1 MKQNRRVEDYL
12 KVIYRLRDTKVR
24 GVDIARELGLKKPT
38 VSVALK
44 RMEDMSLVAFD
55 QDRGVVL
62 TEAGENLAREVTG
75 RYEILYGFLLD
86 IGVDE
91 QTAHEDAC
99 YMEHGIS
106 ESSLEALQELRRSLH
121 SSDCNVEAHPNKS
134 EDIFLMHS

>member
-1 MKQNRRVEDYL
+1 M
-12 KVIYRLRDTKVR
+12 R

-75 RYEILYGFLLD
+75 RYDIIYGFLLD

-106 ESSLEALQELRRSLH
+106 ESSLEALQKLRRFLH
-121 SSDCNVEAHPNKS
+121 SSDFDAQAHPNKS
-134 EDIFLMHS
+134 EENFLTNS

>member
-75 RYEILYGFLLD
+75 RYDIIYGFLLD

-106 ESSLEALQELRRSLH
+106 ESSLEALQKLRRFLH
-121 SSDCNVEAHPNKS
+121 SSDFDAQAHPNKS
-134 EDIFLMHS
+134 EEIFLMNS

>member
-1 MKQNRRVEDYL
+1 M

-75 RYEILYGFLLD
+75 RYDIIYGFLLD

-106 ESSLEALQELRRSLH
+106 ESSLKALQELRRSLH
-121 SSDCNVEAHPNKS
+121 SSDFDAQAHPNKS
-134 EDIFLMHS
+134 EVIFLANS

>member
-75 RYEILYGFLLD
+75 RYDIIYGFLLD

-106 ESSLEALQELRRSLH
+106 ESSLEALQKLRRFLH
-121 SSDCNVEAHPNKS
+121 SSDIDAQAHPNKS

>member
-1 MKQNRRVEDYL
+1 M

-62 TEAGENLAREVTG
+62 TEAGESLAHEVTG
-75 RYEILYGFLLD
+75 RYDIIYGFLLD

-106 ESSLEALQELRRSLH
+106 ESSLEALQKLRRFLH
-121 SSDCNVEAHPNKS
+121 SSDFDAQAHPSKT
-134 EDIFLMHS
+134 EEKFLTNS

>member
-1 MKQNRRVEDYL
+1 M

-62 TEAGENLAREVTG
+62 TEAGESLAHEVTG
-75 RYEILYGFLLD
+75 RYDIIYGFLLD

-106 ESSLEALQELRRSLH
+106 ESSLEALQKLRRFLH
-121 SSDCNVEAHPNKS
+121 SSDFDAQAHPNNS

>member
-75 RYEILYGFLLD
+75 RYDIIYGFLLD

-106 ESSLEALQELRRSLH
+106 ESSLKALQELRRSLH
-121 SSDCNVEAHPNKS
+121 SSDFDAQAHPNKS

>member
-1 MKQNRRVEDYL
+1 M

-75 RYEILYGFLLD
+75 RYDIIYGFLLD

-106 ESSLEALQELRRSLH
+106 ESSLEALQKLRRFLH
-121 SSDCNVEAHPNKS
+121 SSDFDAQAHPNKP
-134 EDIFLMHS
+134 EEIFLTNS

>member
-1 MKQNRRVEDYL
+1 M
-12 KVIYRLRDTKVR
+12 KVIYRLRETKVR

-75 RYEILYGFLLD
+75 RYDIIYGFLLD

-106 ESSLEALQELRRSLH
+106 ESSLEALQKLRQDLQNTSPKPDV
-121 SSDCNVEAHPNKS
+121 S
-134 EDIFLMHS
+134 

>member
-1 MKQNRRVEDYL
+1 M

-55 QDRGVVL
+55 TDRGVVL
-62 TEAGENLAREVTG
+62 TEAGESLAREVTG
-75 RYEILYGFLLD
+75 RYDIIYGFLLD

-106 ESSLEALQELRRSLH
+106 ESSLEALQKLRRFLH
-121 SSDCNVEAHPNKS
+121 SSDFDAQAHPNKS
-134 EDIFLMHS
+134 EDIF

>member
-1 MKQNRRVEDYL
+1 M
-12 KVIYRLRDTKVR
+12 KVIYSLRDTKVR

-55 QDRGVVL
+55 QDKGIVL

-75 RYEILYGFLLD
+75 RYDILYGFLLD
-86 IGVDE
+86 IGVEED
-91 QTAHEDAC
+91 TAHDDAC

-106 ESSLEALQELRRSLH
+106 ERSLEALQELRRFLS
-121 SSDCNVEAHPNKS
+121 SSDFNAEAHPNKS
-134 EDIFLMHS
+134 EEIFLTHS

>member
-1 MKQNRRVEDYL
+1 M

>member
-1 MKQNRRVEDYL
+1 M
-12 KVIYRLRDTKVR
+12 KVIYSLRDTKVR

-62 TEAGENLAREVTG
+62 TEAGESLAHEVTG

-106 ESSLEALQELRRSLH
+106 ESSLEALQELRRIRRPICLDGRWELSGRRG
-121 SSDCNVEAHPNKS
+121 
-134 EDIFLMHS
+134 

>member
-1 MKQNRRVEDYL
+1 M

-62 TEAGENLAREVTG
+62 TEAGESLAHEVTG

-106 ESSLEALQELRRSLH
+106 ESSLEALQKLRRFLH
-121 SSDCNVEAHPNKS
+121 SSDFDVKAHPNKS